1 MIGTCPRCGYSI
13 TPVHGRVFCV
23 PCGAERRRLIVRNVG
38 RARRRGL
45 PKPLRFCVLC
55 PEIVG
60 PKVLF
65 CPAHKR
71 ERDLESQR
79 NVNRKPEVR
88 EKMRRLQREPKHKLA
103 AYARQQKPEY
113 KERRKRMYRARY
125 VPKSGRSIAC
135 QTLLCTGTFTRN
147 QWNGRRMF
155 CDDCRSVFGL
165 AA

>member
-1 MIGTCPRCGYSI
+1 MFCG
-13 TPVHGRVFCV
+13 
-23 PCGAERRRLIVRNVG
+23 PCGDERRRLIARNVG

-45 PKPLRFCVLC
+45 PDPLRFCVFC
-55 PEIVG
+55 AEVVG

-65 CPAHKR
+65 CATHRR

-79 NVNRKPEVR
+79 IFNRKPETL
-88 EKMRRLQREPKHKLA
+88 EKMRQRQREPKHKLY

-125 VPKSGRSIAC
+125 VPKSGRVLRC
-135 QTLLCTGTFTRN
+135 QTLLCAGTFTRN
-147 QWNGRRMF
+147 QWNSTRMF
-155 CDDCRSVFGL
+155 CDDCRRLFGL